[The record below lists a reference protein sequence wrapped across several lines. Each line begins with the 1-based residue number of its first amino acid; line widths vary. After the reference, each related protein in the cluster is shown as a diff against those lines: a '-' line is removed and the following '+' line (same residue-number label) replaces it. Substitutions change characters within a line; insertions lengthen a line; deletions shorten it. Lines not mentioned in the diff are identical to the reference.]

1 MERYG
6 TTDTWSFL
14 INSSGSTS
22 YNDLNFIYN
31 GYRKGYLLDTSDVS
45 QIDFTGQH
53 RNIINNVKENSV
65 GLIVVS
71 TGNYINLDNNM
82 KPNINESLPI
92 CEISKKEKDK
102 SVFGVISDKEDETAF
117 IILERGPLFMIKQM

>member
-1 MERYG
+1 MEFF
-6 TTDTWSFL
+6 D
-14 INSSGSTS
+14 NSSGSTS

-102 SVFGVISDKEDETAF
+102 SVFGVISDKEDEDRVYHTGATS
-117 IILERGPLFMIKQM
+117 LFMIKQM